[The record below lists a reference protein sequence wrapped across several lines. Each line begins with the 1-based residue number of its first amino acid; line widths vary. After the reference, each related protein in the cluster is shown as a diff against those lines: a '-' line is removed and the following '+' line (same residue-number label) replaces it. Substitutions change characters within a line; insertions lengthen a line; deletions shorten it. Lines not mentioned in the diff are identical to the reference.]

1 MEGSGGVKP
10 LVVLEASGLEAL
22 GENRWEGSGGIN
34 LERSGSEKPVE
45 VDVEEGGEGG
55 INWQGSG
62 KVNSGMTSSIA
73 IEFS

>member
-1 MEGSGGVKP
+1 MKP
-10 LVVLEASGLEAL
+10 LVVVVVVEASGLEAL

-55 INWQGSG
+55 IHWQGSG

>member
-1 MEGSGGVKP
+1 MKP
-10 LVVLEASGLEAL
+10 LVVVLETSGLEAL

-55 INWQGSG
+55 CINWQGSG